1 MISVIMSTYKE
12 DERLLRESIE
22 SILNQ
27 TYRDFEYIIIL
38 DYPDNDVH
46 KSVIEDML

>member
-27 TYRDFEYIIIL
+27 TYRDFEYIYYIGL
-38 DYPDNDVH
+38 PG
-46 KSVIEDML
+46 